1 MGGTTVAKD
10 IVYRALSNGKHVV
23 TANKALLAQFL
34 PEIQAILKLH
44 PSSHLAYEAAVCAG
58 IPIIR
63 IMQQDYV
70 GDDIHSVSGICN
82 GRWRA

>member
-34 PEIQAILKLH
+34 PEIQALLKLH
-44 PSSHLAYEAAVCAG
+44 TSSRLAYEAAVCGG

-63 IMQQDYV
+63 TMQQDFV
-70 GDDIHSVSGICN
+70 GDVIHSVSGICN
-82 GRWRA
+82 GR